1 MKVISR
7 WHEMENIWE
16 NFAALLRELIKELTW
31 LNEISRNAFLNKNP
45 FMSAYTWLKYW
56 LKVYWGQSCRVIHQ
70 NEQKLTQENI
80 GITYAHI
87 PFLQPVMRLR
97 TVGSLRKSKENWK
110 QLFFLWKNLEENT
123 ERCSLWP
130 EKHILAKNTH
140 ELQFS
145 SKLNVPVPWFA

>member
-1 MKVISR
+1 MK
-7 WHEMENIWE
+7 WKT
-16 NFAALLRELIKELTW
+16 FGKTLLHCLESWLKNW

-56 LKVYWGQSCRVIHQ
+56 LKDYWGQSCRVIMILHQ

-110 QLFFLWKNLEENT
+110 QLFFF
-123 ERCSLWP
+123 
-130 EKHILAKNTH
+130 EKIWRKTLRDVLFGQRNILAKNTH
-140 ELQFS
+140 DFNLA
-145 SKLNVPVPWFA
+145 LN

>member
-31 LNEISRNAFLNKNP
+31 LNEISRSAFLNKSP

-56 LKVYWGQSCRVIHQ
+56 LKVYWGQSCRVIMILHQ
-70 NEQKLTQENI
+70 NEQKLTQENRRYI
-80 GITYAHI
+80 GTYS
-87 PFLQPVMRLR
+87 FLTASYETQNCWEF
-97 TVGSLRKSKENWK
+97 KKE
-110 QLFFLWKNLEENT
+110 QGELETAFFLWKNLEENT
-123 ERCSLWP
+123 ERCSFWP

-140 ELQFS
+140 DFNLA
-145 SKLNVPVPWFA
+145 LN